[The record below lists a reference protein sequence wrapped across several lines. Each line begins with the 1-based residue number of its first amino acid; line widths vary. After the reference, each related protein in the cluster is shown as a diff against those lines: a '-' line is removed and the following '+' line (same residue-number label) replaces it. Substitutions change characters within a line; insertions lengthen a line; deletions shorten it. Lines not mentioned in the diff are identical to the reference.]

1 MIRNCLLTVGMMA
14 LLSAPAIAD
23 DTAGTVKRVSG
34 TVEIERDASRLK
46 AEPGMSVQVAD
57 KVRTGADGAI
67 GITLKD
73 ETLLSAG
80 PNTILDLDGF
90 RFNQTDHSGAMRVSI
105 KRGKL
110 AVNTGK
116 LAKASPESVE
126 FHTPDSILGVRG
138 TEFVLDVAGK
148 DAD

>member
-1 MIRNCLLTVGMMA
+1 MLACVST
-14 LLSAPAIAD
+14 PAFAD

-34 TVEIERDASRLK
+34 TVEIERAAGRLK

-67 GITLKD
+67 GITLED

-80 PNTILDLDGF
+80 PNTVLDLERF
-90 RFNQTDHSGAMRVSI
+90 RFNQTDHSGAMRI
-105 KRGKL
+105 NIRRGKL

-138 TEFVLDVAGK
+138 TEFVLDVEGK
-148 DAD
+148 NAD